1 MKKSYNNFV
10 WRQGVRSTLM
20 ATAMTLG
27 MTMGMTMGAMGFG
40 TTTAA
45 AQTTKAPDSSNMSE
59 NAVEWNK
66 GVTMGWNL
74 GNYFECDG
82 TGATWYT
89 NWGNPKTTQAMIKA
103 VKAAGFDAIRIP
115 VRWGEK
121 FDNTNQTVDSKE
133 LDMVQEV
140 VDWCL
145 AEDMK
150 VVINTHH
157 EKPWLETNV
166 NYANKEANLKKLSAI
181 WTAIATRFC
190 DYDGRLA
197 FAGVNEVLVNW
208 SDAPTTENN
217 EVLNSYHQTFVD
229 AVRATGGRNYYRNLV
244 VQTYACNPSYGLS
257 GLEIPT
263 DVVEGRLTVE
273 FHYYQPWSYCG
284 GENGAYYW
292 WGNAYSSYGSVP
304 SENEETIRLLFNRVK
319 KEWMDKGLGVM
330 IGEYGV
336 SNHYDASASSETQA
350 KQKENMGYWMQFM
363 TEECRKRGF
372 SAFVWDNNAQGNG
385 NEKFGLFDRNNSMST
400 VYSYILDGIKKG
412 SVATYDPDYG
422 KTEAGQDYVSRDVW
436 SGSGVL
442 NWGEGAQIKIAASE
456 FANFSTESKIILT
469 YSFDGSASYT
479 NIQFCDQSW
488 SGMTLSSTDGAF
500 TGSDFDPASHDLT
513 PGTYTTA
520 FAVGQETVTKLKS
533 GGLILQGYGVTLT
546 KVALSDS
553 GKTTAIRVVGTDQE
567 NNRAWGL
574 DGRQIDPRN
583 AKGIV
588 IQKGKRSLK
597 R

>member
-1 MKKSYNNFV
+1 M
-10 WRQGVRSTLM
+10 
-20 ATAMTLG
+20 
-27 MTMGMTMGAMGFG
+27 
-40 TTTAA
+40 
-45 AQTTKAPDSSNMSE
+45 
-59 NAVEWNK
+59 
-66 GVTMGWNL
+66 
-74 GNYFECDG
+74 
-82 TGATWYT
+82 
-89 NWGNPKTTQAMIKA
+89 
-103 VKAAGFDAIRIP
+103 
-115 VRWGEK
+115 
-121 FDNTNQTVDSKE
+121 
-133 LDMVQEV
+133 
-140 VDWCL
+140 
-145 AEDMK
+145 
-150 VVINTHH
+150 
-157 EKPWLETNV
+157 
-166 NYANKEANLKKLSAI
+166 
-181 WTAIATRFC
+181 
-190 DYDGRLA
+190 
-197 FAGVNEVLVNW
+197 
-208 SDAPTTENN
+208 
-217 EVLNSYHQTFVD
+217 
-229 AVRATGGRNYYRNLV
+229 
-244 VQTYACNPSYGLS
+244 GLS
-257 GLEIPT
+257 
-263 DVVEGRLTVE
+263 VKWA
-273 FHYYQPWSYCG
+273 PWNVGASKPEDY
-284 GENGAYYW
+284 GAYYW

-422 KTEAGQDYVSRDVW
+422 KTEAGKDYVSRDVW
-436 SGSGVL
+436 TGSGVL

-488 SGMTLSSTDGAF
+488 SGMTVSSTDGAF
-500 TGSDFDPASHDLT
+500 TGSDFDPANHDLT

-588 IQKGKRSLK
+588 IQNGKLSLK

>member
-1 MKKSYNNFV
+1 
-10 WRQGVRSTLM
+10 M
-20 ATAMTLG
+20 AAGCAQYTHG
-27 MTMGMTMGAMGFG
+27 HCNDIGHDNGMTMGAMGFG

-166 NYANKEANLKKLSAI
+166 NYANKDANLKKLSAI

-208 SDAPTTENN
+208 SDAPTAENN

-284 GENGAYYW
+284 GENGAYFI
-292 WGNAYSSYGSVP
+292 S
-304 SENEETIRLLFNRVK
+304 
-319 KEWMDKGLGVM
+319 
-330 IGEYGV
+330 
-336 SNHYDASASSETQA
+336 
-350 KQKENMGYWMQFM
+350 
-363 TEECRKRGF
+363 
-372 SAFVWDNNAQGNG
+372 
-385 NEKFGLFDRNNSMST
+385 
-400 VYSYILDGIKKG
+400 
-412 SVATYDPDYG
+412 
-422 KTEAGQDYVSRDVW
+422 
-436 SGSGVL
+436 
-442 NWGEGAQIKIAASE
+442 
-456 FANFSTESKIILT
+456 
-469 YSFDGSASYT
+469 
-479 NIQFCDQSW
+479 
-488 SGMTLSSTDGAF
+488 
-500 TGSDFDPASHDLT
+500 
-513 PGTYTTA
+513 
-520 FAVGQETVTKLKS
+520 
-533 GGLILQGYGVTLT
+533 
-546 KVALSDS
+546 
-553 GKTTAIRVVGTDQE
+553 
-567 NNRAWGL
+567 
-574 DGRQIDPRN
+574 
-583 AKGIV
+583 
-588 IQKGKRSLK
+588 
-597 R
+597 

>member
-1 MKKSYNNFV
+1 
-10 WRQGVRSTLM
+10 M
-20 ATAMTLG
+20 AAGCAQYTHG
-27 MTMGMTMGAMGFG
+27 HCNDIGHDNGMTMGAMGFG

-166 NYANKEANLKKLSAI
+166 NYANKDANLKKLSAI

-208 SDAPTTENN
+208 SDAPTAENN

-263 DVVEGRLTVE
+263 DVVEGRLTVV

-284 GENGAYYW
+284 GENGEHYW
-292 WGNAYSSYGSVP
+292 LAINDSTYKRSADLGSLKAAFNDIAVTNGMTFTIVAAKGEEQPEVDESQTAKSSIYAVSVAP
-304 SENEETIRLLFNRVK
+304 NPTTDGHVRLRIRLREEATVRVTLSG
-319 KEWMDKGLGVM
+319 MDGHQ
-330 IGEYGV
+330 Y
-336 SNHYDASASSETQA
+336 ATQ
-350 KQKENMGYWMQFM
+350 
-363 TEECRKRGF
+363 
-372 SAFVWDNNAQGNG
+372 
-385 NEKFGLFDRNNSMST
+385 
-400 VYSYILDGIKKG
+400 
-412 SVATYDPDYG
+412 
-422 KTEAGQDYVSRDVW
+422 SR
-436 SGSGVL
+436 SGSDYYAITITLPSQGV
-442 NWGEGAQIKIAASE
+442 WIATVESGESRQSYKLI
-456 FANFSTESKIILT
+456 SK
-469 YSFDGSASYT
+469 
-479 NIQFCDQSW
+479 
-488 SGMTLSSTDGAF
+488 
-500 TGSDFDPASHDLT
+500 
-513 PGTYTTA
+513 
-520 FAVGQETVTKLKS
+520 
-533 GGLILQGYGVTLT
+533 
-546 KVALSDS
+546 
-553 GKTTAIRVVGTDQE
+553 
-567 NNRAWGL
+567 
-574 DGRQIDPRN
+574 
-583 AKGIV
+583 
-588 IQKGKRSLK
+588 
-597 R
+597 